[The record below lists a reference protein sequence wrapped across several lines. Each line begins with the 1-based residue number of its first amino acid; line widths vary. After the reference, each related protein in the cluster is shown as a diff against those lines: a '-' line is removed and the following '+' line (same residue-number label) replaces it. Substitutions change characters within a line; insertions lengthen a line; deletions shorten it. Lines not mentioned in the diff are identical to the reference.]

1 MSDWWIGV
9 WQGITLGIALISWLH
24 WMWSGFAYRGGFD
37 APAMPL
43 AWSIF
48 ALLVWQL

>member
-1 MSDWWIGV
+1 MDWWEVIKA
-9 WQGITLGIALISWLH
+9 IPLGIALISWLN
-24 WMWSGFAYRGGFD
+24 WFRLGFFYRGGFD

-43 AWSIF
+43 AWSIA